1 MSDENKDIMTEE
13 QLAATKEAASL
24 IEKTMGKFLE
34 AASVDHV
41 YSEPVKYGDTVVIPA
56 AEVLSAAGFGYG
68 FGSGSSVEE
77 EEGEGGSGAG
87 GGGGGGGRVLARPVA
102 VIVVSP
108 EGVRVDPVVDRTKVL
123 LALITTLGFMFSVLA
138 RIKNAG
144 RD

>member
-56 AEVLSAAGFGYG
+56 AEVLSVAGFGYG

-108 EGVRVDPVVDRTKVL
+108 EGVRVDPVADRTKVL